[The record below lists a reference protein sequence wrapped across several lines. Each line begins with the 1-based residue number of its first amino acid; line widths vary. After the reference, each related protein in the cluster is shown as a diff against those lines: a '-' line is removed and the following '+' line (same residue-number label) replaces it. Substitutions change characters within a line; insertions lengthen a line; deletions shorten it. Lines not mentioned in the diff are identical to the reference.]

1 VGHPGPFSVGA
12 EAVEK
17 QVAVAPFEIWAGS
30 STRTKKREASSLGAL
45 KARVASKSNAVHAAL
60 AKRVPLAGVVAS

>member
-12 EAVEK
+12 NTVVIL
-17 QVAVAPFEIWAGS
+17 VAVSPFKISGRLEHGN
-30 STRTKKREASSLGAL
+30 KKKEAYLLGAL

-60 AKRVPLAGVVAS
+60 AKRVPLAGVVSS